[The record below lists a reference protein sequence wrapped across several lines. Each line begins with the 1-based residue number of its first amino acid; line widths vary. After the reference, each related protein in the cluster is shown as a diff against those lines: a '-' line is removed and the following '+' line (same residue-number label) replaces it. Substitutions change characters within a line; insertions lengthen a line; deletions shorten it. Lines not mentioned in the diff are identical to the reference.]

1 MVDINNP
8 SYQSVLQQTQYLLSK
23 HLPNKPIEPNRL
35 VQIKSGVFKEAEKLI
50 KKLIKSKAI
59 TLKESQII
67 KDRVFQAIQES
78 SDVFDIS
85 KIKKADIDANANKLL
100 QNIEQQQ
107 KVLTVEERNKQ
118 RKIETKQKKLTK
130 RVNRMMKFFGKT
142 GLKVL
147 PILNIVDM
155 KNQYDDIMEQSK
167 KPIEPLTYKKVGKI
181 NCIANRLV
189 IFDSSLEHAG
199 FTCTD
204 EDTRV
209 VINFNYS

>member
-8 SYQSVLQQTQYLLSK
+8 SYQGVLQQAQYLLSK
-23 HLPNKPIEPNRL
+23 YLPKKPIEPNKL
-35 VQIKSGVFKEAEKLI
+35 VQIKSNVFKEAEKSI

-59 TLKESQII
+59 TANESQII
-67 KDRVFQAIQES
+67 KDRIFQSIQET

-85 KIKKADIDANANKLL
+85 KIKKIDTDTNANKLL
-100 QNIEQQQ
+100 QNIENQQ

-118 RKIETKQKKLTK
+118 KKVETKQKKLTK

-147 PILNIVDM
+147 PVLNIIDM

-167 KPIEPLTYKKVGKI
+167 KPVEPLTYKKGGQIKRKPYAVGGKVYS
-181 NCIANRLV
+181 N
-189 IFDSSLEHAG
+189 SSRKPK
-199 FTCTD
+199 FK
-204 EDTRV
+204 
-209 VINFNYS
+209 

>member
-8 SYQSVLQQTQYLLSK
+8 SYQGVLQQTQYLLSK
-23 HLPNKPIEPNRL
+23 YLPKKPIEPNKL
-35 VQIKSGVFKEAEKLI
+35 VQIKSNVFKEAEKSI

-59 TLKESQII
+59 TTNESQII
-67 KDRVFQAIQES
+67 KDRIFQSIQET

-100 QNIEQQQ
+100 QNIENQQ

-118 RKIETKQKKLTK
+118 RKVETKQKKLTK

-147 PILNIVDM
+147 PVLNIIDM
-155 KNQYDDIMEQSK
+155 KNQYDDIIEQSK
-167 KPIEPLTYKKVGKI
+167 KPVEPLTYKKGGQIKRKPYAVGGKVYS
-181 NCIANRLV
+181 N
-189 IFDSSLEHAG
+189 SSRKPK
-199 FTCTD
+199 FK
-204 EDTRV
+204 
-209 VINFNYS
+209 

>member
-8 SYQSVLQQTQYLLSK
+8 SYQGVLQQTQYLLSK
-23 HLPNKPIEPNRL
+23 YLPKKPIEPNRL
-35 VQIKSGVFKEAEKLI
+35 VQIKSSVFKEAEKSI
-50 KKLIKSKAI
+50 KKLLKSKAI

-67 KDRVFQAIQES
+67 KDRVFQSIQET

-167 KPIEPLTYKKVGKI
+167 KPIEPLTYKKV
-181 NCIANRLV
+181 
-189 IFDSSLEHAG
+189 
-199 FTCTD
+199 
-204 EDTRV
+204 V
-209 VINFNYS
+209 VK

>member
-8 SYQSVLQQTQYLLSK
+8 SYQGVLQQTQYLLSK
-23 HLPNKPIEPNRL
+23 YLPKKPIEPNKL
-35 VQIKSGVFKEAEKLI
+35 VQIKSNVFKEAEKSI

-59 TLKESQII
+59 TTNESQII
-67 KDRVFQAIQES
+67 KDRIFQSIQET

-85 KIKKADIDANANKLL
+85 KIKKIDTDTNANKLL
-100 QNIEQQQ
+100 QNIENQQ

-118 RKIETKQKKLTK
+118 RKVETKQKKLTK

-147 PILNIVDM
+147 PVLNIIDM

-167 KPIEPLTYKKVGKI
+167 KPVEPLTYKKGGQIKRKPYAVGGKVYS
-181 NCIANRLV
+181 N
-189 IFDSSLEHAG
+189 SSRKPK
-199 FTCTD
+199 FK
-204 EDTRV
+204 
-209 VINFNYS
+209 

>member
-35 VQIKSGVFKEAEKLI
+35 VQIKSGVFKEAEKSI
-50 KKLIKSKAI
+50 KKLLQSKAI

-147 PILNIVDM
+147 PVLNIIDM

-167 KPIEPLTYKKVGKI
+167 KPIEPLIYKKGGKI
-181 NCIANRLV
+181 KRKPYAVGGKVYSN
-189 IFDSSLEHAG
+189 SSRKPK
-199 FTCTD
+199 FK
-204 EDTRV
+204 
-209 VINFNYS
+209 

>member
-8 SYQSVLQQTQYLLSK
+8 SYQGVLQQTQYLLSK
-23 HLPNKPIEPNRL
+23 YLPKKPIEPNRL
-35 VQIKSGVFKEAEKLI
+35 VQIKSSVFKEAEKSI

-67 KDRVFQAIQES
+67 KDRIFQSIQET

-118 RKIETKQKKLTK
+118 KKVETKQKKLTK

-147 PILNIVDM
+147 PILSIVDM

-167 KPIEPLTYKKVGKI
+167 KPIEPLTYKKGGKI
-181 NCIANRLV
+181 KRKPYAV
-189 IFDSSLEHAG
+189 G
-199 FTCTD
+199 GK
-204 EDTRV
+204 V
-209 VINFNYS
+209 YSNLSRKPKFK

>member
-35 VQIKSGVFKEAEKLI
+35 VQIKSGVFKEAEKSI

-147 PILNIVDM
+147 PVLNIIDM

-167 KPIEPLTYKKVGKI
+167 KPVEPLTYKKGGQIKRKPYAVGGKVYS
-181 NCIANRLV
+181 N
-189 IFDSSLEHAG
+189 SSRKPK
-199 FTCTD
+199 FK
-204 EDTRV
+204 
-209 VINFNYS
+209 

>member
-8 SYQSVLQQTQYLLSK
+8 SYQGVLQQAQYLLSK
-23 HLPNKPIEPNRL
+23 YLPKKPIEPNKL
-35 VQIKSGVFKEAEKLI
+35 VQIKSNVFKEAEKSI
-50 KKLIKSKAI
+50 KKLIKSKTI

-67 KDRVFQAIQES
+67 KDRVFQSIQET

-85 KIKKADIDANANKLL
+85 KIKKIDTDTNANKLL
-100 QNIEQQQ
+100 QNIENQQ

-118 RKIETKQKKLTK
+118 KKVETKQKKLTK

-147 PILNIVDM
+147 PVLNIIDM

-167 KPIEPLTYKKVGKI
+167 KPVEPLTYKKGGQIKRKPYAVGGKVYS
-181 NCIANRLV
+181 N
-189 IFDSSLEHAG
+189 SSRKPK
-199 FTCTD
+199 FK
-204 EDTRV
+204 
-209 VINFNYS
+209 

>member
-8 SYQSVLQQTQYLLSK
+8 SYQGVLQQAQYLLSK
-23 HLPNKPIEPNRL
+23 YLPKKPIEPNKL
-35 VQIKSGVFKEAEKLI
+35 VQIKSNVFKEAEKSI
-50 KKLIKSKAI
+50 KKLIKSKTI

-67 KDRVFQAIQES
+67 KDRVFQSIQET

-85 KIKKADIDANANKLL
+85 KIKKIDTDTNANKLL
-100 QNIEQQQ
+100 QNIENQQ

-118 RKIETKQKKLTK
+118 KKVETKQKKLTK

-147 PILNIVDM
+147 PILSIVDM

-167 KPIEPLTYKKVGKI
+167 KPVEPLTYKKGGQIKRKPYAVGGKVYS
-181 NCIANRLV
+181 N
-189 IFDSSLEHAG
+189 SSRKPK
-199 FTCTD
+199 FK
-204 EDTRV
+204 
-209 VINFNYS
+209 

>member
-8 SYQSVLQQTQYLLSK
+8 SYQGVLQQTQYLLSK
-23 HLPNKPIEPNRL
+23 YLPKKPIEPNKL
-35 VQIKSGVFKEAEKLI
+35 VQIKSNVFKEAEKSI

-59 TLKESQII
+59 TTNESQII
-67 KDRVFQAIQES
+67 KDRIFQSIQET

-85 KIKKADIDANANKLL
+85 KIKKIDTDTNANKLL
-100 QNIEQQQ
+100 QNIENQQ

-118 RKIETKQKKLTK
+118 KKVETKQKKLTK

-147 PILNIVDM
+147 PVLNIIDM

-167 KPIEPLTYKKVGKI
+167 KPVEPLTYKKGGQIKRKPYAVGGKVYS
-181 NCIANRLV
+181 N
-189 IFDSSLEHAG
+189 SS
-199 FTCTD
+199 
-204 EDTRV
+204 RKP
-209 VINFNYS
+209 N